1 MSNDIAPE
9 LLERIQEVFDG
20 KIKGNHTI
28 TAITHKIE
36 KGERLDYR
44 EANKFAEAVG
54 DALAAAFKRCVS
66 PQELPDGKM
75 YYNIADRVVRPLLVG
90 NYSLI
95 ADVAEYTQ
103 NSLNKAAGINL
114 AAQRPKINESRVQG
128 LVDKVSSYDDYAE
141 AAWVLDE
148 PVVNFSQSVVDEF
161 IKSNVEFQYNAG
173 FQPLIERILD
183 TGCCQW
189 CANIAKNSPFK
200 YPDDVPDDLYRRH
213 DFCRCTVIFE
223 PSKGKREGA
232 HTKRDY
238 ANTHEAEIEERK
250 ANLERDAKKRKQ
262 KEEAKAKALKS

>member
-1 MSNDIAPE
+1 MPNDIAPE
-9 LLERIQEVFDG
+9 LLERIQEIFDG

-28 TAITHKIE
+28 TAITRKIE

-54 DALAAAFKRCVS
+54 DALAAAFKRCLS

-103 NSLNKAAGINL
+103 KSLNKAAGINL

-148 PVVNFSQSVVDEF
+148 PVVNFSQSVIDDFVRENID
-161 IKSNVEFQYNAG
+161 FQYNAG
-173 FQPLIERILD
+173 FQPKIKRTLAAN
-183 TGCCQW
+183 CCEW
-189 CANIAKNSPFK
+189 CQGIAGEFN
-200 YPDDVPDDLYRRH
+200 YPDDVPDDIYRRH
-213 DFCRCTVIFE
+213 RFCRCTVTYE
-223 PSKGKREGA
+223 PSKGKYQGVWSKRNYTDA
-232 HTKRDY
+232 HS
-238 ANTHEAEIEERK
+238 AEIEERK
-250 ANLERDAKKRKQ
+250 QLAKIDEEKRKQ
-262 KEEAKAKALKS
+262 SRR